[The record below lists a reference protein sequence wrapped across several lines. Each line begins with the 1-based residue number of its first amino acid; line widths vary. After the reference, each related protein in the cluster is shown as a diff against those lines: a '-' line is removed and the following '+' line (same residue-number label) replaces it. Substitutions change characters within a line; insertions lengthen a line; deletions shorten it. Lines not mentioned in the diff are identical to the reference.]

1 MAKDLTSSQ
10 VDRQNILN
18 NDLAVEEIQRQ
29 TGLQGILFEDRYR
42 FSKAMVA
49 TYFDVDVRTI
59 ERYVSD
65 NVDEISAN
73 GYEVL
78 RGKRLKEFMECV
90 IQQDVPDINVGNISN
105 RTSQIAIFDF
115 KAFLNIAMLLVESEN
130 AKVLR
135 QIMLDIVIDF
145 VNQRT
150 GGSTK
155 YINQRDQDFISAFL
169 QEENYRREF
178 TDALRDYVAM
188 GNSKYAIYTD
198 KIYQSIFKEKAQEY
212 KKILHLSK
220 RDSVRDTMYSEV
232 LDLISSY
239 ECGLAA
245 MIKEQSEQLG
255 RKLNNWEL
263 SDLFTGFESLPLW
276 KPLIVRARIK
286 MASRD
291 MALRDAFHY
300 QLEEYM
306 RPLEPEEYEKFL
318 GVAGDELEKLIQENK
333 DVLTATPVLLRMQ
346 ISLFY
351 GWKQADCYYSDRNVS
366 FKERLYGC
374 G

>member
-1 MAKDLTSSQ
+1 MARDLTTSQ

-18 NDLAVEEIQRQ
+18 NENAVAEIQNQ
-29 TGLQGILFEDRYR
+29 TGLQGIMFEGRLR
-42 FSKAMVA
+42 FTKAMVA
-49 TYFDVDVRTI
+49 SFFEVEVRTI
-59 ERYVSD
+59 ERYVSE
-65 NVDEISAN
+65 NIEEISAN
-73 GYEVL
+73 GYEKKKK
-78 RGKRLKEFMECV
+78 KRLKDFLNCV
-90 IQQDVPDINVGNISN
+90 LDQDVPDINVGNISN
-105 RTSQIAIFDF
+105 RTPQIALFDF
-115 KAFLNIAMLLVESEN
+115 KAFLNISMLLVESEN

-155 YINQRDQDFISAFL
+155 YINQRDRDFISAFL

-178 TDALRDYVAM
+178 TDALRDYVSM

-198 KIYQSIFKEKAQEY
+198 KIYQSIFREKAQEY
-212 KKILHLSK
+212 KQVLHLSK

-232 LDLISSY
+232 LDLIASY

-245 MIKEQSEQLG
+245 MIKDQSTQLG

-263 SDLFTGFESLPLW
+263 SDLFSAFESLPLW
-276 KPLIVRARIK
+276 KPLILRARTK

-291 MALRDAFHY
+291 MALRDAFHM
-300 QLEEYM
+300 QLEEYI

-318 GVAGDELEKLIQENK
+318 GVAGDELEMLMHENQ
-333 DVLTATPVLLRMQ
+333 DVLKRL
-346 ISLFY
+346 
-351 GWKQADCYYSDRNVS
+351 
-366 FKERLYGC
+366 KERN
-374 G
+374 

>member
-1 MAKDLTSSQ
+1 MAKDLTTSKL
-10 VDRQNILN
+10 DRQNILN
-18 NDLAVEEIQRQ
+18 NELAVNEIQKQ
-29 TGLQGILFEDRYR
+29 TGIQGILYEGRLR
-42 FSKAMVA
+42 FTKSMVA
-49 TYFDVDVRTI
+49 TYFDVEVRTI

-65 NVDEISAN
+65 NSDEIMSN
-73 GYEVL
+73 GYEILKGKKLKDFMNCVL
-78 RGKRLKEFMECV
+78 E
-90 IQQDVPDINVGNISN
+90 QDVPDINVGNISN
-105 RTSQIAIFDF
+105 RTPQIAIFDF
-115 KAFLNIAMLLVESEN
+115 KAFLNVAMLLAESEN

-155 YINQRDQDFISAFL
+155 YINQRDQNFISAFL

-178 TDALRDYVAM
+178 TDALRDYVDM

-212 KKILHLSK
+212 KQILHLSK
-220 RDSVRDTMYSEV
+220 KDNARDTMYSEV
-232 LDLISSY
+232 LDLIASY

-245 MIKEQSEQLG
+245 MIKEQSEQLR

-263 SDLFTGFESLPLW
+263 SDLFSAFEQLPLW
-276 KPLIVRARIK
+276 KPLIVRARTK

-300 QLEEYM
+300 QLEEYIK
-306 RPLEPEEYEKFL
+306 PLDAEEYEKFL
-318 GVAGDELEKLIQENK
+318 GVAGDELEKLMQENS
-333 DVLTATPVLLRMQ
+333 DVLKRL
-346 ISLFY
+346 
-351 GWKQADCYYSDRNVS
+351 
-366 FKERLYGC
+366 KERS
-374 G
+374 

>member
-1 MAKDLTSSQ
+1 MAKDLTTSKI
-10 VDRQNILN
+10 DRQNILN
-18 NDLAVEEIQRQ
+18 NELAVNEIQKQ
-29 TGLQGILFEDRYR
+29 TGIQGILYEGRLR
-42 FSKAMVA
+42 FTKSMVA
-49 TYFDVDVRTI
+49 TYFDVEVRTI

-65 NVDEISAN
+65 NSDEIMSN
-73 GYEVL
+73 GYEILKGKKLKDFMNCVL
-78 RGKRLKEFMECV
+78 E
-90 IQQDVPDINVGNISN
+90 QDVPDINVGNISN
-105 RTSQIAIFDF
+105 RTPQIAIFDF
-115 KAFLNIAMLLVESEN
+115 KAFLNVAMLLAESEN

-155 YINQRDQDFISAFL
+155 YINQRDQNFISAFL

-178 TDALRDYVAM
+178 TDALRDYVDM

-212 KKILHLSK
+212 KQILHLSK
-220 RDSVRDTMYSEV
+220 KDNAGDTMYSEV
-232 LDLISSY
+232 LDLIASY

-263 SDLFTGFESLPLW
+263 SDLFSAFEQLPLW
-276 KPLIVRARIK
+276 KPLIVRARTK

-300 QLEEYM
+300 QLEEYIK
-306 RPLEPEEYEKFL
+306 PLDAEEYEKFL
-318 GVAGDELEKLIQENK
+318 GVAGDELEKLMQENS
-333 DVLTATPVLLRMQ
+333 DVLKRL
-346 ISLFY
+346 
-351 GWKQADCYYSDRNVS
+351 
-366 FKERLYGC
+366 KERS
-374 G
+374 